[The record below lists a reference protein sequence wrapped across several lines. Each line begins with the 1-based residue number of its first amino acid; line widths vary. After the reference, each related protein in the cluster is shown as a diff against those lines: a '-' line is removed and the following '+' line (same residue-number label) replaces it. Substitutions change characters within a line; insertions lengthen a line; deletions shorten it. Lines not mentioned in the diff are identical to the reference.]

1 MEESAMKKTATKAAF
16 SIVLVITLLMSFSLP
31 AFAYSLN
38 PYRHKSSKIYYY
50 YDNWVGSRAISFFS
64 TGASAWRAR
73 TTEAQIL
80 HYSNNPG
87 TGYNVYMCTGNITGV
102 DWDGLTQ
109 TRYNSK
115 SPYYVVSQTLTLN
128 MAKTS
133 TWNND
138 GALKS
143 VVVHEM
149 GHVFGLGDN
158 GKTKTIMNGYT
169 FGTNSRYGGYGLTV
183 PQTDD
188 VNGVNAKY

>member
-1 MEESAMKKTATKAAF
+1 
-16 SIVLVITLLMSFSLP
+16 
-31 AFAYSLN
+31 
-38 PYRHKSSKIYYY
+38 
-50 YDNWVGSRAISFFS
+50 
-64 TGASAWRAR
+64 
-73 TTEAQIL
+73 
-80 HYSNNPG
+80 
-87 TGYNVYMCTGNITGV
+87 MCAGNITGV

>member
-1 MEESAMKKTATKAAF
+1 
-16 SIVLVITLLMSFSLP
+16 
-31 AFAYSLN
+31 
-38 PYRHKSSKIYYY
+38 
-50 YDNWVGSRAISFFS
+50 
-64 TGASAWRAR
+64 
-73 TTEAQIL
+73 
-80 HYSNNPG
+80 
-87 TGYNVYMCTGNITGV
+87 MCTGNITGV

-133 TWNND
+133 TWNNN

-149 GHVFGLGDN
+149 GHVFGLNDN
-158 GKTKTIMNGYT
+158 KTTKTIMNGYT
-169 FGTNSRYGGYGLTV
+169 FGTNSRYGRYGLTV

-188 VNGVNAKY
+188 VKGVNAKY